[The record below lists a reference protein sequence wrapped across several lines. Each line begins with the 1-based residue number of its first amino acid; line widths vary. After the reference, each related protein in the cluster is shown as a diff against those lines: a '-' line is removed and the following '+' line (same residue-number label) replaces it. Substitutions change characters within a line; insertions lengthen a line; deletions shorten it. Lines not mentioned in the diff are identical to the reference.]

1 MQEYTKKT
9 VSIYDKLGSKYLASI
24 DNATPDEM
32 HVFIDKLPSEGN
44 ILDVGCAG
52 GRDSKIFVDHG
63 FHVTGIDLCEPFLE
77 EAKKRVPSGLFLKK
91 DILELDFEEAYFD
104 GIWACAVLLH
114 LEKKDLPKVLNDFYR
129 ILKTS
134 GLMFIGV
141 KQGEGEQSV
150 IDSLSDGN
158 SRFFSF
164 YQKDEIEALVRA
176 AGFDVIYSEIRDD
189 DTGRGEVK
197 WIRMIAEKIE
207 KS

>member
-1 MQEYTKKT
+1 MNEYTKKT
-9 VSIYDKLGSKYLASI
+9 ISIYDQLGSKYLSSI
-24 DNATPDEM
+24 DKATPDEIDI
-32 HVFIDKLPSEGN
+32 FIDKLPNKAN

-52 GRDSKIFVDHG
+52 GRDSKIFADHN
-63 FHVTGIDLCEPFLE
+63 FNVTGIDLCEPFLQ
-77 EAKKRVPSGLFLKK
+77 EARKRVPIGIFLRK

-114 LEKKDLPKVLNDFYR
+114 LEKKDLPKALRDFYR
-129 ILKTS
+129 ILKQD

-150 IDSLSDGN
+150 VDSLSDGN

-164 YQKDEIEALVRA
+164 YQKDEIEALVKA
-176 AGFDVIYSEIRDD
+176 AGFNVTYSKTRED

-197 WIRMIAEKIE
+197 WIRMIAEKVE
-207 KS
+207 KR